1 MTSLLNIVDLCVKFP
16 TRFGEFTALNHV
28 NLDVSAGEIHG
39 LVGESG
45 AGKSTVGAAIMGL
58 LQSPGYVSDGEINF
72 MGDNLTTLSDDAYHK
87 LRGQRISMI
96 FQDPQTSLNPLLTVA
111 NQLIETIRQH
121 ADISHN
127 DARKRAVELLEVT
140 GLQDVEN
147 RIDEYPHQFSG
158 GMRQR
163 VVIALALCTNPE
175 LIIADEPTTALD
187 VSVQKQILEL
197 IRNLCTERNIGII
210 LITHDIGV
218 INEITDR
225 VTVLRSGRVIE
236 TGDTATVLGEPED
249 DYTRALMAAVP
260 RLDKRLHRFKNIVS
274 DDEFSAEDTSW
285 RIDDASADYASEWLL
300 EQRAL
305 QQSKTSNH
313 KSESQLLEVPQI
325 SGTSRAPIAS
335 LSDGKPRNIE
345 PRNIEP
351 NNSKPKNS
359 KPRQAILSV
368 SELAVTFYSGQPSWF
383 GKKEGFKALSDI
395 SFHMQPG
402 TVLGVV
408 GESGS
413 GKSTLAKAIV
423 GLVDPSAGNMTFRS
437 ETLPPGSA
445 RTRSHPVRRQIQMVF
460 QDPYSSLNNRKTV
473 EGIISEPIE
482 FYGLATNKQEIRKL
496 VASVLDLVEM
506 PQRAMLKYPH
516 QFSGGQRQRIAV
528 ARALVARPEFLI
540 CDEPTSALDVSIQA
554 QMLNLLKDLQEA
566 FGLSILFISHNL
578 AVIRQMA
585 DNVVVLRNGRLIE
598 AAETEQ
604 FFSSPADPYS
614 QMLLRETPSLRF
626 LQAPI

>member
-1 MTSLLNIVDLCVKFP
+1 MTSLLNIVDLSVKFP
-16 TRFGEFTALNHV
+16 TRFGEFIALNHV
-28 NLDVSAGEIHG
+28 DLAVRAGEIHG

-45 AGKSTVGAAIMGL
+45 AGKSTVGAAIIGL
-58 LQSPGYVSDGEINF
+58 LQSPGYISGGEIHF
-72 MGDNLTTLSDDAYHK
+72 LGDDLTTLTNDAHHK

-96 FQDPQTSLNPLLTVA
+96 FQDPQTSLNPLLTIA
-111 NQLIETIRQH
+111 TQLVETIRQH
-121 ADISHN
+121 ADVSHS
-127 DARKRAVELLEVT
+127 DARRRAVELLEET

-147 RIDEYPHQFSG
+147 RMDEYPHQFSG

-163 VVIALALCTNPE
+163 VVIALALCSNPE

-218 INEITDR
+218 INEITDS

-236 TGDTATVLGEPED
+236 SGNTAAVLGEPKD
-249 DYTRALMAAVP
+249 KYTKALLAAVP

-285 RIDDASADYASEWLL
+285 RIDDASADYASTWLL
-300 EQRAL
+300 EKHSLQKTEQLSHELESRMSNTQRLADVSRSMDASFSNAESE
-305 QQSKTSNH
+305 QS
-313 KSESQLLEVPQI
+313 
-325 SGTSRAPIAS
+325 
-335 LSDGKPRNIE
+335 
-345 PRNIEP
+345 
-351 NNSKPKNS
+351 
-359 KPRQAILSV
+359 ILSV
-368 SELAVTFYSGQPSWF
+368 SNLAVTFNSGQPSWF
-383 GKKEGFKALSDI
+383 GKEEGFKALSNINFD
-395 SFHMQPG
+395 MQAG

-423 GLVDPSAGNMTFRS
+423 GLVDPSAGSMTFRGKK
-437 ETLPPGSA
+437 LPPGSA
-445 RTRSHPVRRQIQMVF
+445 RMRSHPVRRQIQMVF
-460 QDPYSSLNNRKTV
+460 QDPYSSLNNRRTV
-473 EGIISEPIE
+473 EDIIAEPIK
-482 FYGLATNKQEIRKL
+482 FYGLANNRREIRKL
-496 VASVLDLVEM
+496 VASVLELVEM

-528 ARALVARPEFLI
+528 ARALVARPDFLI

-585 DNVVVLRNGRLIE
+585 DNVVVLRNGNLIE

-604 FFSSPADPYS
+604 FFSSPADDYS
-614 QMLLRETPSLRF
+614 QMLLRETPSLNL
-626 LQAPI
+626 LQAPV